1 MCGIAQQACPSR
13 CRLWEILPS
22 SQQAWGGGFEFLS
35 ATSWNLL
42 TSARASMRRLGKS
55 TKTTHVDDR
64 CLISRFETPPLYAL
78 VEFSSFCE
86 VRALVTVG
94 ETIIT
99 ALKSDI
105 VVWHKLTEVGRFRGH
120 HFSATVLCAVGST
133 YLLSAAKHE
142 LILWQLSDIGNR
154 DAETSIDSEKSILGP
169 LGRPKL
175 SQTFGE
181 VSCICHPPTYLNKVL
196 VAGSGGQLELWNIRS
211 MERIHSFKCLSTS
224 DSQVPITSMK
234 EANALDV
241 VAIGFATGRIA
252 LMNIREDRILF
263 EAGTC
268 STSVVEAVSNIS
280 KRLLENFGSL
290 GFCYCKLFSCFSQR
304 EVQAQQ
310 MASGTY

>member
-1 MCGIAQQACPSR
+1 M
-13 CRLWEILPS
+13 
-22 SQQAWGGGFEFLS
+22 
-35 ATSWNLL
+35 
-42 TSARASMRRLGKS
+42 
-55 TKTTHVDDR
+55 
-64 CLISRFETPPLYAL
+64 
-78 VEFSSFCE
+78 
-86 VRALVTVG
+86 VTVG

-175 SQTFGE
+175 SNTFGE

-211 MERIHSFKCLSTS
+211 MERIHSFKCLSSLSAS

-268 STSVVEAVSNIS
+268 LIV
-280 KRLLENFGSL
+280 R
-290 GFCYCKLFSCFSQR
+290 C
-304 EVQAQQ
+304 
-310 MASGTY
+310 

>member
-1 MCGIAQQACPSR
+1 M
-13 CRLWEILPS
+13 
-22 SQQAWGGGFEFLS
+22 
-35 ATSWNLL
+35 
-42 TSARASMRRLGKS
+42 
-55 TKTTHVDDR
+55 
-64 CLISRFETPPLYAL
+64 
-78 VEFSSFCE
+78 
-86 VRALVTVG
+86 VTVG

-211 MERIHSFKCLSTS
+211 MERIHCFKYLKSSDS

-268 STSVVEAVSNIS
+268 LTSVVQAVSNVS
-280 KRLLENFGSL
+280 KGLLESFGSF
-290 GFCYCKLFSCFSQR
+290 GFCCCKFFSCFSQR
-304 EVQAQQ
+304 EMRSQQ
-310 MASGTY
+310 MASR